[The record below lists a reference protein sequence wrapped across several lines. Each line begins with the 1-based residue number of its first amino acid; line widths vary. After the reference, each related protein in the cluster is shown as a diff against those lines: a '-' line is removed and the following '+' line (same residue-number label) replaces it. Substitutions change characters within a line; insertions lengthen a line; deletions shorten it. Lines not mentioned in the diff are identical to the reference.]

1 MTRVLLIIVAIMA
14 AISLF
19 LYMGNKHLKTELN
32 AANGE
37 IALKDEYIF
46 ILEHSVRE
54 MQNNIA
60 IYAKADEQAEE
71 FNKELINDETTDN
84 LDVVPADYILKQ
96 LRSD

>member
-37 IALKDEYIF
+37 IAHKDEYIF

-54 MQNNIA
+54 LQNNIA